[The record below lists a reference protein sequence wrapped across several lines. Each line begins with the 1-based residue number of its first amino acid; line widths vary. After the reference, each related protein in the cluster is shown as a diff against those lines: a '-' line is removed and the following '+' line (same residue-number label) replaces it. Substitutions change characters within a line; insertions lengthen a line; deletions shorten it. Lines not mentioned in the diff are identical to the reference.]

1 MKTPLLYAAALAAA
15 AALAGP
21 AFAQAQGG
29 GAAVTPEED
38 VRVNQLI
45 VYGSDPCPASTRDD
59 EITVCARRP
68 ESDRYRIPAPL
79 RGTERPEH
87 NSWAVRASEL
97 QYVGRTGI
105 QSCSP
110 VGPGGFT
117 GCLSQLINQARA
129 ERQGADEVDW
139 NALIERARQERLG
152 RIDADAEAIEREQ
165 REPR

>member
-1 MKTPLLYAAALAAA
+1 MKTTLLYATALAAA
-15 AALAGP
+15 GLGGP
-21 AFAQAQGG
+21 AFAQAQGA
-29 GAAVTPEED
+29 AAVTPEQD

-45 VYGSDPCPASTRDD
+45 VYGSDPCPASSGD

-79 RGTERPEH
+79 RGTERPEN

-110 VGPGGFT
+110 VGAGGFT